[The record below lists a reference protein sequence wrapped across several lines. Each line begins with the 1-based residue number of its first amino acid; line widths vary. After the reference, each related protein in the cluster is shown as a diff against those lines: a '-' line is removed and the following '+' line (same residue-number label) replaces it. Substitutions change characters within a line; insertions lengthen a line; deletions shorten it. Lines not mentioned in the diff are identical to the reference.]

1 MDVIKMQFQVEDHRI
16 VASAPGQPLI
26 GEISFPAVNAD
37 RVVVERV
44 FVHPDFRGQ
53 GIAAQLVQRFVDY
66 AKEQHWTVKL
76 MCPYAKAQFRL
87 HPEYQELL
95 LPADRFNTN

>member
-1 MDVIKMQFQVEDHRI
+1 MQFQVKDHRI
-16 VASAPGQPLI
+16 IASNPGQPLI
-26 GEISFPAVNAD
+26 GEISFPAVSDD

-44 FVHPDFRGQ
+44 FVHPDYQGQ
-53 GIAAQLVQRFVDY
+53 GIAAQLVQHFVDY

-76 MCPYAKAQFRL
+76 MCPYAKAQFKQ

-95 LPADRFNTN
+95 LPKDRINLN